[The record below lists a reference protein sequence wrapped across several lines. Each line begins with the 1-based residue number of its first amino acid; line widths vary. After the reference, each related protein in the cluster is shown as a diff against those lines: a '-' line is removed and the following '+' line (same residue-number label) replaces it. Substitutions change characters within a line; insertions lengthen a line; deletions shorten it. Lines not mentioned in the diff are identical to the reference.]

1 MFCIFVGYFSDFA
14 FPHTDEGGCFSI
26 KECFDGCGSQCGS
39 KDGVFGAWLAASLDE
54 AQDSGADVDV
64 SAFLEPFAEG
74 SSVIGAFCA
83 DDDAVRPALFH
94 LSFEASGEFLAAE
107 GNFRDEDVFGAAGK
121 A

>member
-64 SAFLEPFAEG
+64 STFLEPFAEG
-74 SSVIGAFCA
+74 SPLSAFTESPLSSASAAHPEDRKSV
-83 DDDAVRPALFH
+83 V
-94 LSFEASGEFLAAE
+94 
-107 GNFRDEDVFGAAGK
+107 
-121 A
+121 

>member
-54 AQDSGADVDV
+54 AQDKRSDVDV
-64 SAFLEPFAEG
+64 SAFLEPFARALP
-74 SSVIGAFCA
+74 SSAPSA
-83 DDDAVRPALFH
+83 QMMMLFV
-94 LSFEASGEFLAAE
+94 LPSSISSFE
-107 GNFRDEDVFGAAGK
+107 VFAGSRG
-121 A
+121 